1 MGYFVV
7 QKNKHIKMQ
16 IKKGIKEMEAN
27 KIITIEDIRVLDD
40 TETSNSKIGTDTKM
54 RNAMICIPAICV
66 AKKDY
71 SEIGIKSGD
80 TISSSFDD
88 IIAVLEDWA
97 KTKKLSYYAVCHDVD
112 DENVH
117 YHIVID
123 FDKNSQGKFSQIK
136 EHFPF
141 GQIARCEHGVRNCVQ
156 YLIHYNNPEKTQY
169 GWCDIVTNNPSKV
182 ETYKTKG
189 ESSLEKWYAY
199 YSNLILTGRLKEYEL
214 ERIDPQ
220 VYIQYERQF
229 RAAFEYVK
237 KTYIASPDRD
247 IQVIVI
253 QGASR
258 VGKGVFVKEW
268 ARKQNKAVCFSS
280 TSNDPWQDYRGH
292 EIFVYDDNTF
302 ENLKIQDLIKI
313 LDPHNNTTM
322 HARYR
327 NRVFMGDTI
336 FVCTNTPVTSWYL
349 GEEAILREALFRRI
363 SCVLDFAESEGAK
376 VTYTINDLCMTESG
390 WKLKQLGEKTFDI
403 SNIIDISADERKKQ
417 QFIDSLD

>member
-1 MGYFVV
+1 M
-7 QKNKHIKMQ
+7 
-16 IKKGIKEMEAN
+16 KKPDEQDLITDLEELTEA
-27 KIITIEDIRVLDD
+27 KPKKRQ
-40 TETSNSKIGTDTKM
+40 DTKM
-54 RNAMICIPAICV
+54 RNCMICIPEKMI

-71 SEIGIKSGD
+71 PELGIKTGD
-80 TISSSFDD
+80 TVIYTFEDNLR
-88 IIAVLEDWA
+88 ILEEWA
-97 KTKKLSYYAVCHDVD
+97 KTKMLSYYAICHNSDPA
-112 DENVH
+112 NTH
-117 YHIVID
+117 THIVID
-123 FDKNSQGKFSQIK
+123 FHGNSSATFSQIK
-136 EHFPF
+136 SHWNF
-141 GQIARCEHGVRNCVQ
+141 GKIDSCEHGVRACVQ
-156 YLIHYNNPEKTQY
+156 YLVHYNDPYKTQY
-169 GWCDIVTNNPSKV
+169 PWEAIVTNNISKL

-199 YSNLILTGRLKEYEL
+199 YLNLILIGRLKEYEI

-258 VGKGVFVKEW
+258 VGKGVFIKDW